1 LLQHPRS
8 DMGWRRWHLGGILI
22 GAIAPTIREADRSPI
37 DDDLGGDAGCLK
49 VADCSPTASRCRM
62 PASNGLHPVES
73 TTHNGRCCRAGLRY
87 VLG

>member
-22 GAIAPTIREADRSPI
+22 GAIAATIREADRSPI

-49 VADCSPTASRCRM
+49 VAVD
-62 PASNGLHPVES
+62 S
-73 TTHNGRCCRAGLRY
+73 TGWRSVRLDRR
-87 VLG
+87 